1 MVVQVMAVVRERMM
15 KPTSDAIIAIMVMM
29 VMMVLIA
36 TMVMIAM
43 MVMMAMMMKRMTMKP
58 TSLQSR

>member
-29 VMMVLIA
+29 VLIA

-43 MVMMAMMMKRMTMKP
+43 MVMMAMMMKRMTMKL

>member
-1 MVVQVMAVVRERMM
+1 MAVVRERMM
-15 KPTSDAIIAIMVMM
+15 KPTSDAIIAIM